1 MSHAVFLKRH
11 RRGVWPLFHPLS
23 NGDFQMTQ
31 DQFNTLC
38 QQHLLS
44 PEIALE
50 NDDLVQ
56 ALRDRDDERVVE
68 IITNEF

>member
-1 MSHAVFLKRH
+1 
-11 RRGVWPLFHPLS
+11 
-23 NGDFQMTQ
+23 MTQ
-31 DQFNTLC
+31 NDFLTLC
-38 QQHLLS
+38 NEHHIS

-56 ALRDRDDERVVE
+56 ALRERDDEKVHN

>member
-1 MSHAVFLKRH
+1 MTEQQ
-11 RRGVWPLFHPLS
+11 FH
-23 NGDFQMTQ
+23 
-31 DQFNTLC
+31 TLC
-38 QQHLLS
+38 NEHLIS